1 MHSMSASMDDSLE
14 DVTEPVARTDVS
26 ALVTRSDVTLTAD
39 PARVL
44 ARLFVPG
51 YELLLDTESH
61 TSDVLARILALPE
74 DVVCDALRSVHTR
87 FDGRHR
93 DLPGVLL
100 ANYERIAHRIPDG
113 VPLTDERRGL
123 IGACFTQEFSVEGA
137 ALFNPSAVAHPDQSN
152 LPPGHCRFI
161 LSLRAVGE
169 GHLSCLEFR
178 TGVLGPGN
186 ELRIDDP
193 GPHIEIGRT
202 GSAPYDR
209 EVFAAELAEEGA
221 GGESASF
228 LIDCLPSRFQEK
240 ELQRALSALAKQRVT
255 RPGGSRTD
263 EVARRIARSNYEVE
277 FSPKSSIAERVL
289 WPHAESESRG
299 IEDAR
304 FVRFVD
310 EDGSVVYQAT
320 YTAYDG
326 EQVAPKML
334 ETTDFRSFRMSQL
347 AGPAA
352 QNKGMALFP
361 RKLGGRYVALSRW
374 DRENSAIAT
383 SYDGRRWE
391 DPSMLYVPS
400 QPWELIKTGNCGS
413 PVETEAGWLVLTHGV
428 GPMREYAIGALLL
441 DLDDP
446 RLVIGMLREPLFRPA
461 EDERDG
467 YVPNVVYS
475 CGALLHG
482 DQLLLPYGVGDSSV
496 RFAFVDVPLLLE
508 RLSADGPP
516 ETMRPNSSA

>member
-1 MHSMSASMDDSLE
+1 MSDAMEDSE
-14 DVTEPVARTDVS
+14 DVTELVTRTDV
-26 ALVTRSDVTLTAD
+26 VLTAD

-51 YELLLDTESH
+51 YELLMDTESRA
-61 TSDVLARILALPE
+61 SDVLARIFVLPE
-74 DVVCDALRSVHTR
+74 DVVRSTLRNVHTR

-93 DLPGVLL
+93 DLPGLL
-100 ANYERIAHRIPDG
+100 RTHYERIAHRIPEDA
-113 VPLTDERRGL
+113 VLTDERRSL

-169 GHLSCLEFR
+169 GHLSCVEFR
-178 TGVLGPGN
+178 TGVLGPN
-186 ELRIDDP
+186 KELRIEDP
-193 GPHIEIGRT
+193 GPHIETGRT
-202 GSAPYDR
+202 GPAPYDR
-209 EVFAAELAEEGA
+209 EVFAAKLAEEGA

-228 LIDCLPSRFQEK
+228 LIESLPPRFHEE
-240 ELQRALSALAKQRVT
+240 ELQRALSALARQRVT

-263 EVARRIARSNYEVE
+263 EVARRIASHNYEVE
-277 FSPKSSIAERVL
+277 FSPESSIAERVL
-289 WPHAESESRG
+289 WPHAPEESRG

-310 EDGSVVYQAT
+310 EDGSSVYQAT
-320 YTAYDG
+320 FTAYDG
-326 EQVAPKML
+326 EQVEPKML
-334 ETTDFRSFRMSQL
+334 ETSDFRRFHISQL

-352 QNKGMALFP
+352 QNKGMAFFP

-383 SYDGRRWE
+383 SYDGRRWGE
-391 DPSMLYVPS
+391 ATMLYVPS
-400 QPWELIKTGNCGS
+400 RPWELIKTGNCGS
-413 PVETEAGWLVLTHGV
+413 PIETEAGWLVLTHSV

-446 RLVIGMLREPLFRPA
+446 RLVIGALREPLLSPG

-482 DQLLLPYGVGDSSV
+482 DQLMLPYGVGDSFV
-496 RFAFVDVPLLLE
+496 RFAFVDVPLLLD

-516 ETMRPNSSA
+516 ETMRANSSA